1 MVESLV
7 APPDHASP
15 DHAFSDPDR
24 EAVYRAIATRRDV
37 RRGFV
42 DRPLPD
48 ELLQR
53 LLAAAHSAPS
63 VGLMQPSRF
72 IVVRDLAT
80 RTAVHTIFK
89 EASTT
94 AAATYEGPRADHYA
108 SLKLDGILEAP
119 QNLCIV
125 CDTQSARGHK
135 LGRHTM
141 PETAAYSTVCAIQN
155 LWLAAR
161 AEGVGVGWVSILDPA
176 QLRAVLHIPNH
187 ILPVAYLCLGYVDSF
202 ALEPDLERAGWEQRI
217 PLAAAVCYDRY
228 TAEKDAAS

>member
-7 APPDHASP
+7 MTEDM
-15 DHAFSDPDR
+15 AFSESDR
-24 EAVYRAIATRRDV
+24 AAVYRAIGTRRDV

-42 DRPLPD
+42 DRLLPE

-72 IVVRDLAT
+72 IVIRDVAT
-80 RTAVHTIFK
+80 RTAAHDIFK
-89 EASTT
+89 DATRT
-94 AAATYEGPRADHYA
+94 AAATYQGEQGDHYA
-108 SLKLDGILEAP
+108 TLKLEGILEAP

-125 CDTQSARGHK
+125 CDTQNERGHK

-141 PETAAYSTVCAIQN
+141 PETAAYSTVCAVQN

-161 AEGVGVGWVSILDPA
+161 AEGIGVGWVSILDPVR
-176 QLRAVLHIPNH
+176 LRSLLRIPDH
-187 ILPVAYLCLGYVDSF
+187 ILLVAYLCLGYVDRF
-202 ALEPDLERAGWEQRI
+202 ATEPELERSGWEKRI
-217 PLAAAVCYDRY
+217 PLRTAVCYDVY
-228 TAEKDAAS
+228 SEGDA